1 MRLKNESSITK
12 TANTTIT
19 LRICPLWGTEFFYT
33 DKAAG
38 FFIFSRDSKTLATL
52 KLP

>member
-1 MRLKNESSITK
+1 MRLKNETLITT

-38 FFIFSRDSKTLATL
+38 FFIFPHISKTLATL
-52 KLP
+52 KLL